1 MPYLRKISYLSIIL
15 LAACFPKEEAVEP
28 SPRFG
33 TSVELYAGVNKKDTV
48 AFYSLDKSQVLAEV
62 SPMDWDFYIDEDVIR
77 LNYFRSMRVAKF
89 DATWDKLEDTVDY
102 VLLNKIVV
110 EEMAIPSAL
119 LEKVAKRIIDR
130 IFKEDKLVSL
140 ATVAVSK
147 LNPPIGGDVE
157 KVTIEISEKR
167 KA

>member
-1 MPYLRKISYLSIIL
+1 MGIIKVENIRVFAHHGCL
-15 LAACFPKEEAVEP
+15 KEETAIGSDYSVDLKVKADLQK
-28 SPRFG
+28 SAG
-33 TSVELYAGVNKKDTV
+33 T
-48 AFYSLDKSQVLAEV
+48 
-62 SPMDWDFYIDEDVIR
+62 
-77 LNYFRSMRVAKF
+77 
-89 DATWDKLEDTVDY
+89 DKLEDTVDY